1 MNILNDVIHNTVLSL
16 FPLLV
21 YLIYTSYKNITDKK
35 HNNLILNICLFSS
48 LYLCLKLG
56 DITKND
62 KIILFCNIP
71 IVVAYIKKRPLT
83 GLILSLLTLCY
94 CEAVLSQNTLI
105 LIFKYLS
112 FYLAYLICSKKKED
126 DNQFIGIIA
135 ILQGFFISF
144 EFFYKNKVEDFNLLL
159 EIFLLVL
166 VFYVISFLAL
176 YLFKIGDNIT
186 KLHLTVKELEKE
198 KQIRTS
204 LFKITHEIKNPI
216 AVCKG
221 YLDMFDPN
229 NIEKSARYSSIIKEE
244 INRTLNILQ
253 DFLELSKVKITKEEI
268 DINMLLE
275 EIRDTVNLLA
285 NDKKINLEFNL
296 LDEEIY
302 LKADYNKL
310 KQVFINIIKNSIE
323 AINKE
328 GTIKVS
334 TSIDN
339 HSFLIDI
346 EDNGSGMDEETLNK
360 LSNLFFTT
368 KKNGT
373 GLGIALSKE
382 IISLHNGKIDYYSK
396 ENIGTK
402 VIITLPIN

>member
-112 FYLAYLICSKKKED
+112 FYLAYIICSKKKED

-176 YLFKIGDNIT
+176 YLFKIAISRGAPSGPAIQIFGQI
-186 KLHLTVKELEKE
+186 KARIRFLIPQMRLHLFASKL
-198 KQIRTS
+198 IYS
-204 LFKITHEIKNPI
+204 I
-216 AVCKG
+216 ASG
-221 YLDMFDPN
+221 PS
-229 NIEKSARYSSIIKEE
+229 SARSSTASAVNDWQVTKSPKPII
-244 INRTLNILQ
+244 
-253 DFLELSKVKITKEEI
+253 
-268 DINMLLE
+268 
-275 EIRDTVNLLA
+275 
-285 NDKKINLEFNL
+285 
-296 LDEEIY
+296 
-302 LKADYNKL
+302 
-310 KQVFINIIKNSIE
+310 
-323 AINKE
+323 
-328 GTIKVS
+328 
-334 TSIDN
+334 
-339 HSFLIDI
+339 
-346 EDNGSGMDEETLNK
+346 
-360 LSNLFFTT
+360 
-368 KKNGT
+368 
-373 GLGIALSKE
+373 
-382 IISLHNGKIDYYSK
+382 
-396 ENIGTK
+396 
-402 VIITLPIN
+402 

>member
-1 MNILNDVIHNTVLSL
+1 
-16 FPLLV
+16 
-21 YLIYTSYKNITDKK
+21 
-35 HNNLILNICLFSS
+35 
-48 LYLCLKLG
+48 
-56 DITKND
+56 
-62 KIILFCNIP
+62 
-71 IVVAYIKKRPLT
+71 
-83 GLILSLLTLCY
+83 
-94 CEAVLSQNTLI
+94 
-105 LIFKYLS
+105 
-112 FYLAYLICSKKKED
+112 
-126 DNQFIGIIA
+126 
-135 ILQGFFISF
+135 
-144 EFFYKNKVEDFNLLL
+144 
-159 EIFLLVL
+159 
-166 VFYVISFLAL
+166 
-176 YLFKIGDNIT
+176 
-186 KLHLTVKELEKE
+186 
-198 KQIRTS
+198 
-204 LFKITHEIKNPI
+204 
-216 AVCKG
+216 
-221 YLDMFDPN
+221 MFDPN

-339 HSFLIDI
+339 HSFLINI

-360 LSNLFFTT
+360 VSNLFFTT

-402 VIITLPIN
+402 VIITLPTN